1 MKTRYMV
8 LFLAALL
15 FLAPS
20 CRRDNSITPEE
31 VKEEREKERR
41 EVTGEVSANGWDQE
55 ETMDYTETKSIAD
68 DE

>member
-1 MKTRYMV
+1 MKTRHIV

-20 CRRDNSITPEE
+20 CRRDDSITPEE

-41 EVTGEVSANGWDQE
+41 EVTGEVAANGWSQDG
-55 ETMDYTETKSIAD
+55 TMDYTQAKSVAY
-68 DE
+68 E